1 MVQFN
6 GNIGDRYFTRS
17 IYWANGLGR
26 YGLYSEKQMSF
37 SLFTRNKTP
46 KRDMARWEYW
56 CLVWGVTI
64 QCLVLILV
72 FLSILL

>member
-1 MVQFN
+1 MVDILGSWCFA
-6 GNIGDRYFTRS
+6 RS
-17 IYWANGLGR
+17 FYWANYLGC
-26 YGLYSEKQMSF
+26 YGFYSEKQMSF